1 MQPTGYTQFVCYFDS
16 TLCSWIIK
24 NMYCYYIKK
33 TMLSVVGPICL
44 GLGVIWPVIFISSNP
59 NHGFR
64 PSEGPRLSWFCPTIA
79 KLV

>member
-1 MQPTGYTQFVCYFDS
+1 M
-16 TLCSWIIK
+16 
-24 NMYCYYIKK
+24 